1 MLTPHK
7 MRALKNVCNKCFFC
21 LIFFAVITV
30 KTNAQSCTKAFHI
43 VVLGSSTA
51 YGDGASP
58 GKSWVALY
66 TDYLKN
72 INPNYIV
79 DNLAVPGTTTYIMQ
93 ADNYI
98 PPQGRPLPMKGHN
111 ITTAI
116 QLKADAIIIN
126 FPTND
131 AASDYTLQEQ
141 ENNFKRVTNIAKN
154 HNILV
159 WVASTQPRNNF
170 TAQQVTSQKN
180 LYTWI
185 NTYYKQKSIDF
196 NRGLASSKDSILFK
210 YNAGDG
216 IHLNDAGHKI
226 LYNRVVAEDIPDSL
240 CETANTFH
248 FAAIK
253 TLNNATVFS
262 DVKHNKTR

>member
-1 MLTPHK
+1 MPTNNN
-7 MRALKNVCNKCFFC
+7 LKFFKKIC
-21 LIFFAVITV
+21 CKFFLFSFLLSSIVN
-30 KTNAQSCTKAFHI
+30 KTNAQSCSTAFHI

-66 TDYLKN
+66 TDYLKK
-72 INPNYIV
+72 INTNYIV

-93 ADNYI
+93 ADNYV
-98 PPQGRPLPMKGHN
+98 PPKGRPLPMKGHN

-116 QLKADAIIIN
+116 QLHADAIIIN

-131 AASDYTLQEQ
+131 AASNYTLQEQ

-170 TAQQVTSQKN
+170 TFQQVTSQKN
-180 LYTWI
+180 LYNWI
-185 NTYYKQKSIDF
+185 KNYYKEKSVDF
-196 NRGLASSKDSILFK
+196 NKGLASSKDSILFK

-216 IHLNDAGHKI
+216 IHLNDAGHQI
-226 LYNRVVAEDIPDSL
+226 LYQRVVNESIPDSL
-240 CETANTFH
+240 CAVHKQFQ
-248 FAAIK
+248 FAK
-253 TLNNATVFS
+253 LN
-262 DVKHNKTR
+262 